1 MENIAQFEPLTVNT
15 HRDFRG
21 HMKEIVTR
29 LNQNPQL
36 AKLSLVNPVYALSD
50 LGVQLSAEMK
60 QHVFETF
67 HNPPAK
73 RRRLAELEKEIQAEA
88 GKLPGGSAISAAHQ
102 DRTELLFGTLKLERL
117 SADHGKPI
125 AGARLAAYAHQ
136 HPLIQKLVE
145 YDVVR
150 RSGLVFHTR
159 EVYDA
164 YKRGEVKQQ
173 WVGSVRFGPNA

>member
-1 MENIAQFEPLTVNT
+1 
-15 HRDFRG
+15 
-21 HMKEIVTR
+21 
-29 LNQNPQL
+29 
-36 AKLSLVNPVYALSD
+36 
-50 LGVQLSAEMK
+50 
-60 QHVFETF
+60 
-67 HNPPAK
+67 
-73 RRRLAELEKEIQAEA
+73 
-88 GKLPGGSAISAAHQ
+88 
-102 DRTELLFGTLKLERL
+102 
-117 SADHGKPI
+117 
-125 AGARLAAYAHQ
+125 LAAYAHQ